1 MSVSYLIEF
10 AVLSVERERF
20 LILLNGVLDM
30 MRGEKM
36 FVNATL
42 HADPKDENRFLL
54 HETWSDHDDVLD
66 VQLHKDYRHAWHE
79 ALPTLLQQP
88 RSVSL
93 WTPLRYDRTPR
104 T

>member
-42 HADPKDENRFLL
+42 HADSKDENRFLL
-54 HETWSDHDDVLD
+54 NETWSDHDDVLD
-66 VQLHKDYRHAWHE
+66 VQLHKDGHPHQRAR
-79 ALPTLLQQP
+79 ASDGGAKADP
-88 RSVSL
+88 SVIMAARGVIFS
-93 WTPLRYDRTPR
+93 
-104 T
+104 